1 MKISNLPKTNKS
13 KNTDLLTIVQG
24 TSTKVIS
31 TKDFTKSLNSAIL
44 KLSSEVKS
52 LRSTINKKS

>member
-31 TKDFTKSLNSAIL
+31 TKDFTKSLNNAIL
-44 KLSSEVKS
+44 KLSSEIKS
-52 LRSTINKKS
+52 LRSTI